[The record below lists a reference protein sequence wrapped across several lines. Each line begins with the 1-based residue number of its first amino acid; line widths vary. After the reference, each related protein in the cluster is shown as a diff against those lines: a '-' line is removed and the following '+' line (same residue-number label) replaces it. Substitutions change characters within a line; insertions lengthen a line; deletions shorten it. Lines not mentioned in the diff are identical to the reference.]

1 MIAKAGKLLLSRINE
16 LALCMAYPE
25 SALMSGLPIFKT
37 EKKER
42 IMESSVRFSSKEA
55 GYPSLDVTDVTFSI
69 NKGITLHG
77 VAVYGGVDES
87 YTYKLTL
94 LEQGKILSCSE
105 GKFNQGDYY
114 GDNFVNVIFKNT
126 VKLEVS

>member
-1 MIAKAGKLLLSRINE
+1 M
-16 LALCMAYPE
+16 
-25 SALMSGLPIFKT
+25 
-37 EKKER
+37 
-42 IMESSVRFSSKEA
+42 
-55 GYPSLDVTDVTFSI
+55 TDVSFPI

-77 VAVYGGVDES
+77 VAVYGGMDES

-114 GDNFVNVIFKNT
+114 FVNVVFKKYSQ
-126 VKLEVS
+126 VGG